1 MRIVAGKAKG
11 TRLYGATGR
20 RVRPMLDRV
29 KESLFEIIDDAVRDA
44 RVLDLFAGVG
54 TLGIEALSRGAGSA
68 DFVEYHAPTAR
79 HIETN
84 LRRAHLEDKAKVHIA
99 RLPGG
104 LRRVRGEYNLIFVD
118 PPFRIEKRLLEEIFD
133 RIDQRRLL
141 ASDGY
146 LVYRGY
152 SGNVFEPLGE
162 RWELVERREYGDS
175 TVSIYK
181 LKGRE

>member
-29 KESLFEIIDDAVRDA
+29 KESLFELIDDAVKDA

-54 TLGIEALSRGAGSA
+54 TLGIEALSRGAESA

-79 HIETN
+79 YIGTN
-84 LRRAHLEDKAKVHIA
+84 LRRAHLEDRAKIHIA

-104 LRRVRGEYNLIFVD
+104 LKRVRGQYSLIFVD
-118 PPFRIEKRLLEEIFD
+118 PPFRIEKRLLEEVFSVID
-133 RIDQRRLL
+133 RRRLL
-141 ASDGY
+141 TPEGY
-146 LVYRGY
+146 LIYRGF
-152 SGNVFEPLGE
+152 SGNEFEPLGE
-162 RWELVERREYGDS
+162 RWELVKKREYGDS
-175 TVSIYK
+175 TVSIYR
-181 LKGRE
+181 LKGSE